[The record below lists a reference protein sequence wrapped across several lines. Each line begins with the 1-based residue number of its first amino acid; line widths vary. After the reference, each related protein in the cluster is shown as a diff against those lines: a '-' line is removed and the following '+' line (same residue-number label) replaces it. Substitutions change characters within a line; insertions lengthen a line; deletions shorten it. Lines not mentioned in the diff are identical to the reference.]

1 MEVLDV
7 LNLGEIAQ
15 YFSKMAMFPVF
26 DLAYYIV
33 SILYLKYEPG
43 AVEVSR
49 KSPVAS
55 WLCAMLYCFGSYIL
69 ADIILGVSPID
80 YFQNNTHILLASAVW
95 YLIFFCPLNLFYKCV
110 AFLPVKLVLVALK
123 EVVRSR
129 KIAAGVHHAHHAYHH
144 GWLIMIITG
153 YVKGKYLIPPEG
165 WSGVAL
171 MANFEQLLRGVWK
184 PETNEI
190 LNMSFPTKA
199 SLYGA
204 ILFTLHEAHVLPGS
218 KSTLICLFTLFMATS
233 KVFMTARHSHGSPF
247 ALIESWVCHLLF
259 RSPLGGEESHD
270 HHHSA
275 PTAASASL
283 SPAKTKEDLS
293 EGTRKR
299 KAKKAE

>member
-1 MEVLDV
+1 MEALTA
-7 LNLGEIAQ
+7 LNLGDLTAA
-15 YFSKMAMFPVF
+15 FSKMGMFPVF

-49 KSPVAS
+49 RSPVAS

-69 ADIILGVSPID
+69 ADVMLGASPLD
-80 YFQNNTHILLASAVW
+80 YFQHNSHILLASAVW
-95 YLIFFCPLNLFYKCV
+95 YLVFFCPLNLFYKCV

-123 EVVRSR
+123 EVVRTR

-144 GWLIMIITG
+144 GFFIMVIVG
-153 YVKGKYLIPPEG
+153 YVKG
-165 WSGVAL
+165 SGVAL
-171 MANFEQLLRGVWK
+171 ISNFEQLLRGVWR

-204 ILFTLHEAHVLPGS
+204 ILFTLQEAHILPVS
-218 KSTLICLFTLFMATS
+218 KSLLIVIFTLFMATS
-233 KVFMTARHSHGSPF
+233 KVVMTARHSHGSPF
-247 ALIESWVCHLLF
+247 ALIEGWVCHVLF
-259 RSPLGGEESHD
+259 GSAAGAPEEHHD
-270 HHHSA
+270 A
-275 PTAASASL
+275 PA
-283 SPAKTKEDLS
+283 SPAKTKEELT

>member
-1 MEVLDV
+1 MDVLGV
-7 LNLGEIAQ
+7 LNLGEVGV

-43 AVEVSR
+43 SVEVSR

-69 ADIILGVSPID
+69 ADIILGVCPID
-80 YFQNNTHILLASAVW
+80 YFHNNSHILLATAVW
-95 YLIFFCPLNLFYKCV
+95 YLIFYCPLNLFYKCV
-110 AFLPVKLVLVALK
+110 AFLPIKLVLVALK
-123 EVVRSR
+123 EVVRAR

-144 GWLIMIITG
+144 GYIIMIITG
-153 YVKGKYLIPPEG
+153 YVKG
-165 WSGVAL
+165 SGVAL
-171 MANFEQLLRGVWK
+171 MSNFEQLLRGVWK

-204 ILFTLHEAHVLPGS
+204 ILFTLQEAHLLPVS
-218 KSTLICLFTLFMATS
+218 KSTLICVFTLFMATS

-247 ALIESWVCHLLF
+247 ALVESWVCHLLF
-259 RSPLGGEESHD
+259 GSPLASADD
-270 HHHSA
+270 HHA
-275 PTAASASL
+275 PAATPV
-283 SPAKTKEDLS
+283 SPVKTKEELS

>member
-1 MEVLDV
+1 MSLIWA
-7 LNLGEIAQ
+7 NLPSISRKWRCFQFLISLIISCQ
-15 YFSKMAMFPVF
+15 YSTSNTNQ
-26 DLAYYIV
+26 V
-33 SILYLKYEPG
+33 S

-49 KSPVAS
+49 RSPVAS

-69 ADIILGVSPID
+69 ADIMLGVSPID
-80 YFQNNTHILLASAVW
+80 YFHNNSHILLASAVW

-110 AFLPVKLVLVALK
+110 AFMPVKLVLVALK
-123 EVVRSR
+123 EVVRTR

-144 GWLIMIITG
+144 GWLIMVITG
-153 YVKGKYLIPPEG
+153 YVKG
-165 WSGVAL
+165 SGVAL
-171 MANFEQLLRGVWK
+171 MSNFEQLLRGVWK
-184 PETNEI
+184 PETNEV

-204 ILFTLHEAHVLPGS
+204 ILFTLQEAHLLPVS

-233 KVFMTARHSHGSPF
+233 KVFMTAQHSHGSPF

-259 RSPLGGEESHD
+259 GSPLGIEDAHD

-275 PTAASASL
+275 PAAAAAPL
-283 SPAKTKEDLS
+283 SPAKTKEELS

-299 KAKKAE
+299 KSKKAE

>member
-1 MEVLDV
+1 MDVLEV
-7 LNLGEIAQ
+7 LNLGEFAQ
-15 YFSKMAMFPVF
+15 YFSKMGMFPVF
-26 DLAYYIV
+26 DVAYYIV

-43 AVEVSR
+43 AVEVSKR
-49 KSPVAS
+49 SPVAS

-69 ADIILGVSPID
+69 ADIMLGVCPLD
-80 YFQNNTHILLASAVW
+80 YFQHNSHILLASAVW

-123 EVVRSR
+123 EVVRAR

-144 GWLIMIITG
+144 GFLIMVIVG
-153 YVKGKYLIPPEG
+153 YVKG
-165 WSGVAL
+165 SGVAL
-171 MANFEQLLRGVWK
+171 MSNFEQLLRGVWK

-204 ILFTLHEAHVLPGS
+204 ILFTLQEAHVLPVA

-233 KVFMTARHSHGSPF
+233 KIVMTARHSHGSPF
-247 ALIESWVCHLLF
+247 ALVESWVCHLLF
-259 RSPLGGEESHD
+259 GSALGGGEED
-270 HHHSA
+270 HHAAA
-275 PTAASASL
+275 PAHPP
-283 SPAKTKEDLS
+283 SPVKSKEELS

>member
-7 LNLGEIAQ
+7 LNLGEIAH

-26 DLAYYIV
+26 DVAYYIV

-49 KSPVAS
+49 RSPVAS

-69 ADIILGVSPID
+69 ADIMLGVSPID
-80 YFQNNTHILLASAVW
+80 YFHNNSHILLASAVW

-123 EVVRSR
+123 EVVRTR

-144 GWLIMIITG
+144 GWLIMVITG
-153 YVKGKYLIPPEG
+153 YVKG
-165 WSGVAL
+165 SGVAL
-171 MANFEQLLRGVWK
+171 MSNFEQLLRGVWK

-204 ILFTLHEAHVLPGS
+204 ILFTLQEAHLLPVS
-218 KSTLICLFTLFMATS
+218 KSILICLFTFFMASS
-233 KVFMTARHSHGSPF
+233 KVYMTARHSHGSPF
-247 ALIESWVCHLLF
+247 ALVESWLCHLLF
-259 RSPLGGEESHD
+259 GSPLGGGEEAHD
-270 HHHSA
+270 HHHHHSA
-275 PTAASASL
+275 PAAPPAPL
-283 SPAKTKEDLS
+283 SPSKTKEELS

-299 KAKKAE
+299 KSKKAE

>member
-1 MEVLDV
+1 MEVLDA
-7 LNLGEIAQ
+7 LNLGELAQ
-15 YFSKMAMFPVF
+15 YFSKIAMFPVF

-43 AVEVSR
+43 SVEVSR

-69 ADIILGVSPID
+69 ADIILGHSPID
-80 YFQNNTHILLASAVW
+80 YFHNNSHILLASAVW
-95 YLIFFCPLNLFYKCV
+95 YLIFYCPLNLFYKCV
-110 AFLPVKLVLVALK
+110 AFLPIKLVLVALK
-123 EVVRSR
+123 EVVRTR

-144 GWLIMIITG
+144 GWFIMIITG
-153 YVKGKYLIPPEG
+153 YVKG
-165 WSGVAL
+165 SGVAL
-171 MANFEQLLRGVWK
+171 MSNFEQLLRGVWR

-204 ILFTLHEAHVLPGS
+204 ILFTLQEAHWLPVS
-218 KSTLICLFTLFMATS
+218 KSTLICLFTLLMATS
-233 KVFMTARHSHGSPF
+233 KVVMTARHSHGSPF
-247 ALIESWVCHLLF
+247 AFVESWVSHVLF
-259 RSPLGGEESHD
+259 GSPLAVEDAHD
-270 HHHSA
+270 HHYSA
-275 PTAASASL
+275 PGAAVAPS
-283 SPAKTKEDLS
+283 SPAKTKEELS